1 MKNTLTLSTLYK
13 TWLFDL
19 DGTLVRH
26 NGYKYGKDELLP
38 GVRDFLK
45 SVNKNDAVVILTSRK
60 EEFRGVTERF
70 LDENDIRY
78 DKIIFNLPVGER
90 ILFNDCKPSGLITAV
105 AVSPDRDR
113 GLEEMEV
120 IFDGRL

>member
-1 MKNTLTLSTLYK
+1 VKNTLTLSTLQK

-38 GVRDFLK
+38 GVPDFFK
-45 SVNKNDAVVILTSRK
+45 SVKENDTVVILTSRK
-60 EEFRGVTERF
+60 EEFRSVTERF
-70 LDENDIRY
+70 LNENNIRY

-90 ILFNDCKPSGLITAV
+90 VLFNDSKPSGLRTAV
-105 AVSPDRDR
+105 SVSLDRDR
-113 GLEEMEV
+113 GLEGMEV
-120 IFDGRL
+120 VFDERL